1 MFKCSVCNHNN
12 AKSELVSEVFTFG
25 GRRVLVENIPAQV
38 CAHCGEATFSRET
51 TETIRQLVHDAK
63 HPIRTE
69 PLEVF
74 ALA

>member
-1 MFKCSVCNHNN
+1 MFKCSVCNHSN
-12 AKSELVSEVFTFG
+12 AKSEFVSEVFTLG
-25 GRRVLVENIPAQV
+25 GRRVLVENIPAKV

-51 TETIRQLVHDAK
+51 TETIRRLVHDAK